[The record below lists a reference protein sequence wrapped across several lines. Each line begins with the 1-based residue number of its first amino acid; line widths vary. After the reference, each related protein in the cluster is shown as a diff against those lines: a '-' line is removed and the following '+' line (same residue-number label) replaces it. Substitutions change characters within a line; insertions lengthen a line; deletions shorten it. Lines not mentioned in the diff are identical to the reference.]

1 MTANKLSN
9 MDLLHGSKTG
19 MSQNLAH
26 LQTLDFIQKAD
37 VEEDE
42 ENTMYTDYCACARAR
57 VCVCVAEQ
65 AKEKQKAYR
74 DRLRH
79 TLRVF
84 TEVSVLIL

>member
-1 MTANKLSN
+1 MWKQDDSMTANKLSN

-42 ENTMYTDYCACARAR
+42 ENTMYTDYWCVRARAC
-57 VCVCVAEQ
+57 VCVCGGAG
-65 AKEKQKAYR
+65 KGKTKSLPR
-74 DRLRH
+74 
-79 TLRVF
+79 
-84 TEVSVLIL
+84 